1 MKAVYAIIKSELEQ
15 QKINSNVESVR
26 IKALERIA
34 SIQDKDSRERDF
46 KVADIIKDVISKD
59 PKQEKENDDA

>member
-1 MKAVYAIIKSELEQ
+1 MKAVDAIIKSELEQ

-46 KVADIIKDVISKD
+46 KVADIIKDVISKE